1 MLRHRALNTCTRVK
15 FALIFVRRGTT
26 NLYKTWSLSTI
37 PRRSRITIFRHVVPN
52 NSNNHSSLRASSNEQ
67 YTCANTLGI
76 QSKCK
81 LPGLSRSFQ
90 RTDKL
95 LGTIFNRLDTSI
107 PVPRIHN
114 NQRPSKLHLVPPPPS
129 TVSSRTPTDQHRQSF
144 LESSFPS
151 TYLVPSTSAIS
162 AAASSNEK
170 ELDREQNTI
179 IKFTLDQTI
188 GAAVN
193 TLLFSLVFAGFRGAD
208 MAQATQIAKQDFW
221 GLMSAGW
228 KLWPLVSAINF
239 TLVKSVQTRNL
250 VGSLAGMGW
259 NVYLS
264 LVAGE
269 S

>member
-1 MLRHRALNTCTRVK
+1 
-15 FALIFVRRGTT
+15 
-26 NLYKTWSLSTI
+26 
-37 PRRSRITIFRHVVPN
+37 
-52 NSNNHSSLRASSNEQ
+52 
-67 YTCANTLGI
+67 
-76 QSKCK
+76 
-81 LPGLSRSFQ
+81 
-90 RTDKL
+90 L

-107 PVPRIHN
+107 PVPRICN

-170 ELDREQNTI
+170 ELDREQKSDEILEAKLSIPNTI